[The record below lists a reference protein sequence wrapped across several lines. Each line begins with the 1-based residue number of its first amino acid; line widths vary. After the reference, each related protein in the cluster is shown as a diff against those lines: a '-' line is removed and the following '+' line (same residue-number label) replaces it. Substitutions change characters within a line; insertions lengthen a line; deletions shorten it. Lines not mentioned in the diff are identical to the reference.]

1 MSKMQLWK
9 QFKIANCHSHH
20 VLENSPVYSFRFNHV
35 MKFHPPGVAPV
46 IDDSGA
52 YHIDE
57 QGNEIYQKRF
67 VNTFG
72 YYEEIAAV
80 ASEQGWFH
88 IDLLG
93 KSLYDKRYLWC
104 GNFQEGKCLVQDQDK
119 KFFHIDRSG
128 TPLYERKYSY
138 AGDFKDGIAVVQ
150 RPDGMS
156 THIDESG
163 KEVHSHWFNQLD
175 VFHKGFARAQDDQGW
190 FHIKTDGFPAY
201 KERYADLEPFY
212 NGRAHVQ
219 TFERDLMIIDE
230 TGKVSTILYKSPS
243 NALGNLSGELVGFWK
258 SETMRLAVEMKVLD
272 RLPLSS
278 SENTLEILLRALW
291 EIGVVK
297 KENDV
302 WTISEKGK
310 LLTSD
315 SFMGEATL
323 MWKEVEHAW
332 ENLPLAFQEET
343 PKNRPTF
350 KEKCSEKEKLS
361 RYQKVLEGYSKED
374 FSAIAAWPL
383 WEKHQTITFLGQ
395 TGITLC
401 QEVLK
406 NYPSIQAI
414 VLNRDLPI
422 YRFNTVPRLETVFQ
436 DPLSPWNIKCNA
448 LVLPRYLHYFPDQE
462 ALQILTEGHRALKD
476 NGKIYLFEMIID
488 PEKKEGGLMAL
499 NMFAESR
506 GKLRSKK
513 EWEALLMGAGFKISS
528 FETIK
533 PYLHAIT
540 GEKNG

>member
-35 MKFHPPGVAPV
+35 MKFHPPGVAPI

-219 TFERDLMIIDE
+219 TFDRDLMIIDE

-243 NALGNLSGELVGFWK
+243 NDLGNLSGELVGFWK
-258 SETMRLAVEMKVLD
+258 SETMRLAVEM
-272 RLPLSS
+272 R
-278 SENTLEILLRALW
+278 SE
-291 EIGVVK
+291 
-297 KENDV
+297 
-302 WTISEKGK
+302 
-310 LLTSD
+310 
-315 SFMGEATL
+315 
-323 MWKEVEHAW
+323 
-332 ENLPLAFQEET
+332 
-343 PKNRPTF
+343 
-350 KEKCSEKEKLS
+350 
-361 RYQKVLEGYSKED
+361 
-374 FSAIAAWPL
+374 
-383 WEKHQTITFLGQ
+383 
-395 TGITLC
+395 
-401 QEVLK
+401 
-406 NYPSIQAI
+406 
-414 VLNRDLPI
+414 
-422 YRFNTVPRLETVFQ
+422 
-436 DPLSPWNIKCNA
+436 
-448 LVLPRYLHYFPDQE
+448 
-462 ALQILTEGHRALKD
+462 
-476 NGKIYLFEMIID
+476 
-488 PEKKEGGLMAL
+488 
-499 NMFAESR
+499 
-506 GKLRSKK
+506 
-513 EWEALLMGAGFKISS
+513 
-528 FETIK
+528 
-533 PYLHAIT
+533 
-540 GEKNG
+540 